1 MCRKV
6 SALDHCLTNVNICS
20 VCQQSSTAYSL
31 LVSFF
36 TCILLTDHHEQ
47 IWAVIGETGHWVWP
61 FSAGHEAICPQTP
74 KQDRW
79 AVIAYALRFK
89 PGLNGKWIGTWIV
102 LEFNSAQSA
111 YNYKSQS
118 PNNTHG
124 HTGLLSMSKCFKASI
139 RVWMCVNALS
149 I

>member
-102 LEFNSAQSA
+102 ILLNLILLKVLTTTSLSH
-111 YNYKSQS
+111 
-118 PNNTHG
+118 PITHTVIQG
-124 HTGLLSMSKCFKASI
+124 FYLCLNALKHPYECEC
-139 RVWMCVNALS
+139 VWML
-149 I
+149 